1 MDLLYNLA
9 MIAGPDRPVVTIGN
23 PWSFLPT
30 GHKDTGVHHV
40 FVADWMAAVQILIQK
55 AELIVVYG
63 GRSGGSMEF
72 ELSEILRMGLKE
84 KTVMFSR
91 PKEDSPYD
99 RFPEVDHSSLMKM
112 FGQNEDFFET
122 SGAYGLKAFDN
133 RERFARPSIE
143 VWHLVAE
150 WIRTAFPNWPSLRRP

>member
-1 MDLLYNLA
+1 
-9 MIAGPDRPVVTIGN
+9 
-23 PWSFLPT
+23 
-30 GHKDTGVHHV
+30 
-40 FVADWMAAVQILIQK
+40 
-55 AELIVVYG
+55 
-63 GRSGGSMEF
+63 MEF
-72 ELSEILRMGLKE
+72 ELSEILRMGLEE

-99 RFPEVDHSSLMKM
+99 RFLEVDHSSLMKM

-150 WIRTAFPNWPSLRRP
+150 WIRTAFPNWPSLRRS